1 MNKTEVLKF
10 NDQVIEA
17 WNKRDAE
24 KFINLYDENATWKIN
39 GGIETYRGKKEI
51 KEYFNRWKNAFPDLH
66 LTIRS
71 SMVDNDAIS
80 VEFQFSGTQNG
91 TLHLKNDMP
100 EIAPTH
106 RKANTYGSYTTRL
119 KNGKVI
125 ETNLYTDRLAL
136 VEQLGVES
144 ELMHHA

>member
-24 KFINLYDENATWKIN
+24 KFINLYDENATWKVN

-66 LTIRS
+66 LTIRNRI
-71 SMVDNDAIS
+71 VDEDAIS

-91 TLHLKNDMP
+91 TLHLKK
-100 EIAPTH
+100 
-106 RKANTYGSYTTRL
+106 R
-119 KNGKVI
+119 
-125 ETNLYTDRLAL
+125 
-136 VEQLGVES
+136 
-144 ELMHHA
+144 HA

>member
-1 MNKTEVLKF
+1 MNKNEVLKF

-17 WNKRDAE
+17 WNKHDAE
-24 KFINLYDENATWKIN
+24 TFINLCDENAVWKIN

-51 KEYFNRWKNAFPDLH
+51 KEYFNRWKSAFPDLH
-66 LTIRS
+66 LTIRT
-71 SMVDNDAIS
+71 SMPADDAVS

-91 TLHLKNDMP
+91 RLKLQNDMP
-100 EIAPTH
+100 EIPPTH
-106 RKANTYGSYTTRL
+106 KKVNTYGSYVSRV
-119 KNGKVI
+119 KNGKVL

-136 VEQLGVES
+136 VEQLGIES